1 MTLRWFFE
9 SSRQPLNVEQQDDG
23 TQCNLDLVINILNFS
38 DMKRSMS
45 LNMNGK
51 NSKNEVR
58 ELSQKYKQ

>member
-1 MTLRWFFE
+1 M
-9 SSRQPLNVEQQDDG
+9 EQQDDG